1 MVNPTSGADFVVAN
15 VAGRLLEAR
24 VHSLRTRA
32 DVDAYTKALA
42 DRMKT
47 MSGGPVLCAD
57 HRPVVIYPQAV
68 ADALV
73 ELFVSMNT
81 QLERIAIIAA
91 RSNATL
97 VLQLERLVREARFPH
112 RKVFYAPAD
121 AERHLAS
128 SLGADEL
135 SRARSFLAEWP
146 GAGPVS
152 SRR

>member
-1 MVNPTSGADFVVAN
+1 MVDLPTSSADFAIAN

-32 DVDAYTKALA
+32 DVDAYARAL
-42 DRMKT
+42 DERVKT
-47 MSGGPVLCAD
+47 MPAGPVLCAD
-57 HRPVVIYPQAV
+57 HRPVVIYPQIV
-68 ADALV
+68 ADGLV

-81 QLERIAIIAA
+81 RLERIAIIAA

-97 VLQLERLVREARFPH
+97 VLQLERLVREARFPA

-121 AERHLAS
+121 AERHLAG
-128 SLGADEL
+128 SLAADEVA
-135 SRARSFLAEWP
+135 RARTFLAEWSP
-146 GAGPVS
+146 APVS